1 MVTPPAYMHGGLA
14 NQGRHRGLPLRPS
27 FSLKCPDAVVVV
39 GQVAHFNLT
48 PEASLCRGFY
58 LLPFV
63 LSNGW
68 RAQME
73 TFGQIACSVEV
84 IRRMETCG
92 QNPCEVGRPRKNKN
106 LRRARHRARKGI
118 GSTSNHLLKCPWRAS
133 NPPLRNLVQQRNPP
147 LPAIE
152 SFYKGCELRRIRI
165 AMAEW
170 TKEVHSAL
178 REFRCRKQYHGGAA
192 YLNKTPTRPRLQH
205 RRARPPSPW

>member
-1 MVTPPAYMHGGLA
+1 MPKYAIFSSCFSPGSFFGIRERRPFAPTIGL
-14 NQGRHRGLPLRPS
+14 LTLRVD
-27 FSLKCPDAVVVV
+27 K
-39 GQVAHFNLT
+39 GQ
-48 PEASLCRGFY
+48 
-58 LLPFV
+58 
-63 LSNGW
+63 
-68 RAQME
+68 
-73 TFGQIACSVEV
+73 
-84 IRRMETCG
+84 
-92 QNPCEVGRPRKNKN
+92 N